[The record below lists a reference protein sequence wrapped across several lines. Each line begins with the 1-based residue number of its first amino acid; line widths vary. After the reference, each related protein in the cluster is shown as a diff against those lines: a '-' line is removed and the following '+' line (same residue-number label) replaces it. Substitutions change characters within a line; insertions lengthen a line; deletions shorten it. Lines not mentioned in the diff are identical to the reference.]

1 MQADAGQQPSMLCQ
15 RPVTE
20 DEGCDTG
27 VGVTDTTC
35 PSGSIASSWMSELA
49 RKTGRRISDDV
60 GGIGSANPC
69 PIFQPAADSMHL
81 PGLPE
86 GSVRNEL
93 NKRPGSV
100 HTSGDTSAPYNQ
112 VSAFRISSP
121 RSIHVLLV

>member
-1 MQADAGQQPSMLCQ
+1 M
-15 RPVTE
+15 
-20 DEGCDTG
+20 
-27 VGVTDTTC
+27 
-35 PSGSIASSWMSELA
+35 
-49 RKTGRRISDDV
+49 SDDV
-60 GGIGSANPC
+60 GWIGSANPW

-121 RSIHVLLV
+121 RSIHVLLVLPERSMINSLLLLGSAASGAASRIPARIIRCLFESAV